1 MSYTTNSNPY
11 ASQVPNRIQ
20 VDAQK
25 STAIAMPIAGATVNT
40 AAIDTEMGSTF
51 PALELVDLVAL
62 VPAANANTNNFT
74 NLTLQLQH
82 SNVNT
87 SANFV
92 NVPGTGPVYI
102 NSANAATFPA
112 TTVVFP
118 QGDGLLQ
125 FVRVQA
131 TMGANG
137 VNSANAS
144 NLVFQLQF

>member
-11 ASQVPNRIQ
+11 ASQVANRVQ

-25 STAIAMPIAGATVNT
+25 QTTIALPIAGATVNT
-40 AAIDTEMGSTF
+40 NAIDTEMGSTF
-51 PALELVDLVAL
+51 PALELVDLVA
-62 VPAANANTNNFT
+62 VIPAANANTNNFT

-82 SNVNT
+82 SNVNI

-125 FVRVQA
+125 YVRVGA
-131 TMGANG
+131 TLGANG

-144 NLVFQLQF
+144 NFTFGLQF